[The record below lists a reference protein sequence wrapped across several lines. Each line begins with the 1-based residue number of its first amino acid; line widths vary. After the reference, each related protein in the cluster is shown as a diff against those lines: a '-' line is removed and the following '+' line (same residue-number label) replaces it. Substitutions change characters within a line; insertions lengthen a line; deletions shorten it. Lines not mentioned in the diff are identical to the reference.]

1 MSRLFTR
8 LRRGGRGVIAAAVA
22 SVALGSG
29 VVAGASAASAS
40 IDCQWQSL
48 SLQNGWHS
56 EQSDWN
62 SGDPAYCIDSG
73 YVYLSGSLAQ
83 SGTDRDSFF
92 AQLPQWAAPAS
103 NTHLSVYTYGGT
115 TGAVTIYKNGAMYAW
130 GGKATSFTSL
140 AGISWPIAA
149 LGTGQLLTPLENGY
163 KSADSQWGT
172 GDPSYHINDGV
183 VHLSG
188 SLNGQAASSWYFATL
203 PPAARPDHSVMM
215 DTYTYQG
222 NVGMVFVRNDGP
234 IGTTGGWA
242 GQQYTSL
249 AGITYP
255 APGTA
260 ETALTPLNG
269 WQAGGSQEGTGPSY
283 YISNGVVY
291 LDGAVLNTGSGKVAV
306 LPPAAR
312 PSHTL
317 YLTVG
322 TGFTNNYPCT
332 LQIDPDGSMWV
343 YGIPP
348 SVNNTANDWTVF
360 SGISFEAGE

>member
-1 MSRLFTR
+1 MSRIFNR
-8 LRRGGRGVIAAAVA
+8 LRRGGRGVIVAALALA
-22 SVALGSG
+22 ALGSG
-29 VVAGASAASAS
+29 VVAGAPAASAS
-40 IDCQWQSL
+40 TECQWQPL
-48 SLQNGWHS
+48 SLQNGWQS
-56 EQSDWN
+56 EQGVYD

-83 SGTDRDSFF
+83 PSNDNDLF
-92 AQLPQWAAPAS
+92 AQLPQQARPAS
-103 NTHLSVYTYGGT
+103 NTYLSVYTYGGT
-115 TGAVTIYKNGAMYAW
+115 TGAVAIYTNGAMYAW

-149 LGTGQLLTPLENGY
+149 LGTGQLLTPLENGWQ
-163 KSADSQWGT
+163 SAGSQWAT

-203 PPAARPDHSVMM
+203 PPAARPDHSQMIDV
-215 DTYTYQG
+215 YTYQG
-222 NVGMVFVRNDGP
+222 TPGMLVVRNDGP
-234 IGTTGGWA
+234 IGA
-242 GQQYTSL
+242 AQGQAVKYTSL
-249 AGITYP
+249 AGVTYP

-260 ETALTPLNG
+260 ETPLTTLNG
-269 WQAGGSQEGTGPSY
+269 WQPGGSPEGHGPSY

-291 LDGAVLNTGSGKVAV
+291 LDGAVLNTGSTSEAFAV

-312 PSHTL
+312 PTHTL

-322 TGFTNNYPCT
+322 TGYTNNYSAV
-332 LQIDPDGSMWV
+332 LQINPDGTMYT
-343 YGIPP
+343 YGGPP
-348 SVNNTANDWTVF
+348 SVYNTPNLWTVF

>member
-1 MSRLFTR
+1 MSRILTR
-8 LRRGGRGVIAAAVA
+8 LRRGGRGVIIAALA
-22 SVALGSG
+22 SAALGSG
-29 VVAGASAASAS
+29 VVAGAPAASAS
-40 IDCQWQSL
+40 TDCQWQPL
-48 SLQNGWHS
+48 SLQPGWHS
-56 EQSDWN
+56 EQSAWN

-83 SGTDRDSFF
+83 TGSGGGDYF
-92 AQLPQWAAPAS
+92 AGLPQQAWPAS
-103 NTHLSVYTYGGT
+103 NLYLSVYTYAST
-115 TGAVTIYKNGAMYAW
+115 TGVVRIDTNGAMYAY

-149 LGTGQLLTPLENGY
+149 LGTGQLLTPLENGWQ
-163 KSADSQWGT
+163 SADSQWDT

-188 SLNGQAASSWYFATL
+188 SLNGQAANSWYFAQL
-203 PPAARPDHSVMM
+203 PPAARPDHSQMIDV
-215 DTYTYQG
+215 YTYG
-222 NVGMVFVRNDGP
+222 GTPGMLVVRNDGP
-234 IGTTGGWA
+234 IGA
-242 GQQYTSL
+242 AQGQAVQYTSL
-249 AGITYP
+249 AGVTYP

-260 ETALTPLNG
+260 ETPLTPLNG
-269 WQAGGSQEGTGPSY
+269 WQAGGSQEGHGPSY

-291 LDGAVLNTGSGKVAV
+291 LDGAVLNTGSGRVAA

-312 PSHTL
+312 PTHTL

-322 TGFTNNYPCT
+322 TGYTNNYSAT
-332 LQIDPDGSMWV
+332 LQINPDGSIYI

-348 SVNNTANDWTVF
+348 NVNNTPNDWTVL